1 MAQPHLLSL
10 EEDVG
15 EKLTLILHKDV
26 SQMRSAEEES
36 SECPVFQCNSQDPS
50 LLCHENGGKNLK

>member
-1 MAQPHLLSL
+1 M
-10 EEDVG
+10 G

-36 SECPVFQCNSQDPS
+36 SECPVFQECNSQDPS